1 MLRTFFIASAA
12 AAGVLVSSIAAA
24 DQVSYVRRPLLAA
37 THATTP
43 VTPPVITVADQVSY
57 VRRPLVALA

>member
-12 AAGVLVSSIAAA
+12 AAGVLVSSVATA
-24 DQVSYVRRPLLAA
+24 DHVSGVRRPLLTAVY
-37 THATTP
+37 ATTP
-43 VTPPVITVADQVSY
+43 VTPPVITLADHVSG